1 MRQFKNISNIPVN
14 SDAAISLEIRSLFPN
29 FDEPLQNLIAGMAGC
44 SPYLHDLVKKEVNW
58 ITKVLNS
65 KLSPEK
71 TITNE
76 VLHSSNVYKSLRVS
90 KARISLWIA
99 LQDLSGNWKLE
110 EVSKCLS
117 EFADFSVKIA
127 LKYSVES
134 LIADGKLS
142 KLKNISDADQLGIF
156 ILAMGKLGAREL
168 NYSSD
173 IDLVCFFDDQKL
185 NDNEFFETRK
195 AAITVIKRMTKVLSE
210 VTENGY
216 VFRTD
221 LRLRPDPSVNPICLG
236 FEAAERYYEALGR
249 TWERAAYIKARY
261 CAGSETLAVKFLSAL
276 YPFVWRK
283 YLDFAAIEEAHSIRV
298 RYQKKAELKGISNIL
313 GHDVKL
319 GIGGIRDIEFFTQT
333 RQLIVG
339 GRDPDLQVS
348 ETLVALAKL
357 AEKGWVLADTAR
369 KLSEHYRFL
378 RKIEHLLQ
386 MVNDAQTH
394 VLPQTDAGL
403 VRLANF
409 MSLDFD
415 IFKQKILASLTSVHN
430 LTESFFNPEKEL
442 LSEAV
447 FYQGNTNRR
456 ELVSRWPSYP
466 ALRTARAEALF
477 SKIQPI
483 ILEKLSNAVDADR
496 ALISF
501 DKFLSLLPAGV
512 QLFSLFHT
520 NRQLIDLFIDII
532 SSSDALAEY
541 LSGNVQ
547 VLDAVIEGTFWIEWP
562 GINALRE
569 DLAKTLSREKD
580 YESRLNASRRWGRE
594 WHFRI
599 GVHLLRGIITPET
612 AGFQYGELALAT
624 LKELW
629 CLVNS
634 QFAKK
639 YGSPPG
645 RGAVLIGLGSL
656 GTKRLHSKSDLDM
669 ILIYDPAEVE
679 MSAGEKVI
687 NVKTYYARLTKSMVA
702 AISAP
707 MTEVS
712 LFQVDMR
719 LRPSGKQGPV
729 ATSWEAFKYYQTSEA
744 WVWEHL
750 ALVNATII
758 TGPEVLKADVSEFCK
773 SLKTLRPDEK
783 VMSGLSIMR
792 NRLLTSRSIDEKW
805 SLKLG
810 QGKLQ
815 DIELFSQMG
824 ILLSNENISGVHSG
838 LMTLKK
844 LKKICAEELNY
855 LISTYDLLLSVQ
867 ILSKLLLKEDI
878 KDGELGANG
887 KDLLLKHT
895 DTSSIPLLIEK
906 IAEITFKSATIIS
919 NILPNPKEVYD
930 ER

>member
-1 MRQFKNISNIPVN
+1 MLQIKNTSNSPVTA
-14 SDAAISLEIRSLFPN
+14 DETIIYEIRSLFPD
-29 FDEPLQNLIAGMAGC
+29 FDERLQDLIAGMSGC
-44 SPYLHDLVKKEVNW
+44 SPFLYGLVKKEINW
-58 ITKVLNS
+58 IKNALTSTKN
-65 KLSPEK
+65 PEAE
-71 TITNE
+71 IISE
-76 VLHSSNVYKSLRVS
+76 VLQSSDVTKSLRIA
-90 KARISLWIA
+90 KGRIALWTA
-99 LQDLSGNWKLE
+99 LQDLSGNWQLE
-110 EVSKCLS
+110 DVSKCLS
-117 EFADFSVKIA
+117 EFADFSVKVA
-127 LKYSVES
+127 LKTAIES
-134 LIADGKLS
+134 IIAERKFS
-142 KLKNISDADQLGIF
+142 KLKNFNDAEQIGIF

-173 IDLVCFFDDQKL
+173 IDLVCFFDDEKL
-185 NDNEFFETRK
+185 AEKDLFETRK
-195 AAITVIKRMTKVLSE
+195 AAISVIKGVTKILSE
-210 VTENGY
+210 TTEHGY

-221 LRLRPDPSVNPICLG
+221 LRLRPDPSVNPVCIG
-236 FEAAERYYEALGR
+236 FEAAEKYYEALGR

-261 CAGSETLAVKFLSAL
+261 CAGSSPIAVKFLAAL

-283 YLDFAAIEEAHSIRV
+283 YLDFAAIEDAHSIRI
-298 RYQKKAELKGISNIL
+298 RYQRKIELKTISSIL

-319 GIGGIRDIEFFTQT
+319 GLGGIRDIEFFTQT

-339 GRDPDLQVS
+339 GRDPDLQVA

-357 AEKGWVLADTAR
+357 AEKGWVSTDTSKRLA
-369 KLSEHYRFL
+369 EHYRFL
-378 RKIEHLLQ
+378 RKVEHLLQ

-394 VLPQTDAGL
+394 TLPQTDDGFL
-403 VRLANF
+403 RLANF
-409 MSLDFD
+409 LMLDRTV
-415 IFKQKILASLTSVHN
+415 FKEKIINALKSVHD
-430 LTESFFNPEKEL
+430 LTESFFNPEEGSIPKT
-442 LSEAV
+442 V
-447 FYQGNTNRR
+447 FPEGKTYRHD
-456 ELVSRWPSYP
+456 LISRWPSYP

-477 SKIQPI
+477 LKIQPI

-512 QLFSLFHT
+512 QLFSLFNT

-532 SSSDALAEY
+532 SSSDALSEY

-547 VLDAVIEGTFWIEWP
+547 VLDAVIEGTFWSEWP
-562 GINALRE
+562 GIIALRE
-569 DLAKTLSREKD
+569 DLAKTLVREKD
-580 YESRLNASRRWGRE
+580 YESQLNASRRWSRE

-599 GVHLLRGIITPET
+599 GVHLLRGVITPEM

-629 CLVNS
+629 SLVGS
-634 QFAKK
+634 QFSKK
-639 YGSPPG
+639 YGLPPG

-656 GTKRLHSKSDLDM
+656 GTKRLHSKSDLDL
-669 ILIYDPAEVE
+669 ILIYDPAGIE
-679 MSAGEKVI
+679 MSVGEKEI
-687 NVKTYYARLTKSMVA
+687 NSKTYYARLTKSMVA
-702 AISAP
+702 AITAP
-707 MTEVS
+707 MTEMS

-719 LRPSGKQGPV
+719 LRPSGNQGPV
-729 ATSWEAFKYYQTSEA
+729 ATSWESFKHYQTSEA

-758 TGPEVLKADVSEFCK
+758 TGPEGLKADVSEFCK

-792 NRLLTSRSIDEKW
+792 KRLLASRSMDEKW

-815 DIELFSQMG
+815 DIELVSQMG
-824 ILLSNENISGVHSG
+824 ILLSNEDISGVHSG
-838 LMTLKK
+838 LMNLNK
-844 LKKICAEELNY
+844 LKKICAEDLNY
-855 LISTYDLLLSVQ
+855 LINTYELLLSVQ

-878 KDGELGANG
+878 KDRELGTNG
-887 KDLLLKHT
+887 KDLFFKHT

-906 IAEITFKSATIIS
+906 IAEMTAKSATIIS